1 MTYDMYLALTI
12 AVCILAVFVCF
23 VLGFFCYFLC
33 QMGDY
38 FCAKYRLVSAQED
51 TEKER
56 YNALVLFRTK
66 YYPVI
71 FARSISDRQPRPI
84 KVDVRKV
91 VQK

>member
-1 MTYDMYLALTI
+1 MTHEMYLALTI
-12 AVCILAVFVCF
+12 SVCAVAVFGCF
-23 VLGFFCYFLC
+23 VLGSFCYFLY
-33 QMGDY
+33 QIGDY
-38 FCAKYRLVSAQED
+38 FCAKYCLVKAQEE

-56 YNALVLFRTK
+56 YNALVLYRTK

-71 FARSISDRQPRPI
+71 FARSISDRQPRPV

>member
-1 MTYDMYLALTI
+1 MTHEMYLALTI
-12 AVCILAVFVCF
+12 AACVLAVFGCF
-23 VLGFFCYFLC
+23 VLGFFCYLLY
-33 QMGDY
+33 QIGDY
-38 FCAKYRLVSAQED
+38 FSAKYCLVNAQEN

-56 YNALVLFRTK
+56 YNELVLFRTK

-71 FARSISDRQPRPI
+71 FAHSISDREPRPI

>member
-1 MTYDMYLALTI
+1 MTHEMYFALTI
-12 AVCILAVFVCF
+12 AACTLAVFGCF
-23 VLGFFCYFLC
+23 VLGFFAYFLC
-33 QMGDY
+33 QVADY
-38 FCAKYRLVSAQED
+38 FCAKYALMRSLED

-66 YYPVI
+66 YFPVI
-71 FARSISDRQPRPI
+71 FARSISDGQPRPI

>member
-1 MTYDMYLALTI
+1 MTHEMYLALTI
-12 AVCILAVFVCF
+12 AGCIMAVFVCF

-33 QMGDY
+33 QIGDY
-38 FCAKYRLVSAQED
+38 FCAKYSLVKAQEN

-71 FARSISDRQPRPI
+71 FAHSLSDKQPRSIKI
-84 KVDVRKV
+84 DVRKV

>member
-1 MTYDMYLALTI
+1 MTHEMYLALTI
-12 AVCILAVFVCF
+12 AGCILAVFACF

-33 QMGDY
+33 QIADY
-38 FCAKYRLVSAQED
+38 FCAKYTLVHAQGD

-66 YYPVI
+66 YFPVI
-71 FARSISDRQPRPI
+71 FARSISDRQPRPV